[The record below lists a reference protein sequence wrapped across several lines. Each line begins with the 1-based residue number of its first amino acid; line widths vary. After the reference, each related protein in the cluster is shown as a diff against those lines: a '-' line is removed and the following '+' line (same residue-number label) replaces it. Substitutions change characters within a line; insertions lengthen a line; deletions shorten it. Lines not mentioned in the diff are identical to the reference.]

1 MRKTLMK
8 KTLIAT
14 AAALATTFVLTGCG
28 GKKDDSH
35 TLTIA
40 ATPVPHAEILEQVK
54 PLLKAEG
61 YELDIKVVQDYI
73 IPNVALANGDVDANY
88 SQHLPY
94 LDTVLE
100 EHKNDPKYDFVNAGA
115 IHLEPIGIY
124 SQKYKRLQD
133 LPDGA
138 KVLMRNT
145 VSDEGRTLAIFQR
158 EGLIT
163 LKQGIPVAATRVTD
177 IIDNPKHIDFRPNI
191 EASMLPTM
199 YRHNEGDAV
208 VINANFALGAGLD
221 PVHDPIAVESPNNNP
236 YVNIITV
243 HRGHEHDPKI
253 EALVNALHSP
263 QIQQF
268 IHDRYKGAV
277 IPVKN

>member
-1 MRKTLMK
+1 MK

-14 AAALATTFVLTGCG
+14 AAALTAALALTACG
-28 GKKDDSH
+28 GKKDDPH

-40 ATPVPHAEILEQVK
+40 ATPVPHAEILEQAK

-61 YELDIKVVQDYI
+61 YDLDIKVVQDYV
-73 IPNVALANGDVDANY
+73 IPNTALANDDVDANY

-94 LDTVLE
+94 MDTVIA
-100 EHKNDPKYDFVNAGA
+100 EHKGDPKYDFVNAGA

-124 SQKYKRLQD
+124 SKKYKSLND
-133 LPDGA
+133 LPEGA
-138 KVLMRNT
+138 KILMRNT
-145 VSDEGRTLAIFQR
+145 VSDEGRTLAIFQQA
-158 EGLIT
+158 GLIK
-163 LKQGIPVAATRVTD
+163 LKPGIPVVSTRVAD
-177 IIDNPKHIDFRPNI
+177 IIDNPKHLDFRPNI

-199 YRHNEGDAV
+199 YRNDEGDAV

-221 PVHDPIAVESPNNNP
+221 PVHDPIAIESPDNNP

-253 EALVNALHSP
+253 EALVKVLRSP
-263 QIQQF
+263 EIQQF
-268 IHDRYKGAV
+268 IRDKYKGAV
-277 IPVKN
+277 IPVNN

>member
-1 MRKTLMK
+1 MK
-8 KTLIAT
+8 KILIAT
-14 AAALATTFVLTGCG
+14 AAALTAALTLTACG
-28 GKKDDSH
+28 GKSNDPH

-40 ATPVPHAEILEQVK
+40 ATPVPHAEILEQAK

-61 YELDIKVVQDYI
+61 YDLDVKVVQDYV
-73 IPNVALANGDVDANY
+73 IPNTALANNDVDANY

-94 LDTVLE
+94 MDTVIE
-100 EHKNDPKYDFVNAGA
+100 EHKGDPKYDFVNAGA

-124 SQKYKRLQD
+124 SKKYKSLND
-133 LPDGA
+133 LPEGA

-145 VSDEGRTLAIFQR
+145 VSDEGRILAIFQQA
-158 EGLIT
+158 GLIK
-163 LKQGIPVAATRVTD
+163 LKAGIPVVSTRVAD
-177 IIDNPKHIDFRPNI
+177 IIDNPKHLDFRPNI

-199 YRHNEGDAV
+199 YRNDEGDAV

-221 PVHDPIAVESPNNNP
+221 PVHDPIAIESPDNNP

-253 EALVNALHSP
+253 EALVKVLRSP
-263 QIQQF
+263 EIQQF
-268 IHDRYKGAV
+268 IRDKYKGAV
-277 IPVKN
+277 IPVNN

>member
-1 MRKTLMK
+1 MK

-14 AAALATTFVLTGCG
+14 AAALAASIALTACG
-28 GKKDDSH
+28 GKKDDPH

-40 ATPVPHAEILEQVK
+40 ATPVPHSEILEHVK

-61 YELDIKVVQDYI
+61 YDLDIKVVQDYI
-73 IPNVALANGDVDANY
+73 MPNVALANGDVDANY

-94 LDTVLE
+94 MNTVLE
-100 EHKNDPKYDFVNAGA
+100 EHKGDPNYNFVNAGS

-124 SQKYKRLQD
+124 SHQYKSLKD
-133 LPDGA
+133 LPNGA
-138 KVLMRNT
+138 KILMRNT

-163 LKQGIPVAATRVTD
+163 LKPGIPVAATRVSD
-177 IIDNPKHIDFRPNI
+177 VIDNPKHLDFRPNI
-191 EASMLPTM
+191 EAAMLPLM
-199 YRHNEGDAV
+199 YRNNEGDAV

-221 PVHDPIAVESPNNNP
+221 PVHDPIAVESPDNNP

-253 EALVNALHSP
+253 EALVKALHSADT
-263 QIQQF
+263 QQF
-268 IHDRYKGAV
+268 IRDKYKGAV
-277 IPVKN
+277 IPVNN

>member
-1 MRKTLMK
+1 MK

-14 AAALATTFVLTGCG
+14 AAALTAALALTACG
-28 GKKDDSH
+28 GKKDDPH

-40 ATPVPHAEILEQVK
+40 ATPVPHAEILEQAK

-61 YELDIKVVQDYI
+61 YDLDIKVVQDYV
-73 IPNVALANGDVDANY
+73 IPNTALANDDVDANY

-94 LDTVLE
+94 MDTVIA
-100 EHKNDPKYDFVNAGA
+100 EHKGDPKYDFVNAGA

-124 SQKYKRLQD
+124 SKKYKSLND
-133 LPDGA
+133 LPENA
-138 KVLMRNT
+138 KILMRNT
-145 VSDEGRTLAIFQR
+145 VSDEGRTLAIFQQA
-158 EGLIT
+158 GLIK
-163 LKQGIPVAATRVTD
+163 LKPGIPVVSTRVAD
-177 IIDNPKHIDFRPNI
+177 IIDNPKHLDFRPNI

-199 YRHNEGDAV
+199 YRNDEGDAV

-221 PVHDPIAVESPNNNP
+221 PVHDPIAIESPDNNP

-253 EALVNALHSP
+253 EALVKVLRSP
-263 QIQQF
+263 EIQQF
-268 IHDRYKGAV
+268 IRDKYKGAV
-277 IPVKN
+277 IPVNN

>member
-1 MRKTLMK
+1 MK

-14 AAALATTFVLTGCG
+14 AAALTAAFALTACG
-28 GKKDDSH
+28 SKKDDPH

-40 ATPVPHAEILEQVK
+40 ATPVPHAEILEQAK

-61 YELDIKVVQDYI
+61 YDLDIKVVQDYV
-73 IPNVALANGDVDANY
+73 IPNTALANNDVDANY

-94 LDTVLE
+94 MDTVIA
-100 EHKNDPKYDFVNAGA
+100 EHKGDPKYDFVNAGA

-124 SQKYKRLQD
+124 SKKYKSLND
-133 LPDGA
+133 LPEGA
-138 KVLMRNT
+138 KILMRNT
-145 VSDEGRTLAIFQR
+145 VSDEGRTLAVFQQA
-158 EGLIT
+158 GLIT
-163 LKQGIPVAATRVTD
+163 LKPGVPVVSTRVAD
-177 IIDNPKHIDFRPNI
+177 IIDNPKHLDFRPNI

-199 YRHNEGDAV
+199 YRNDEGDAV

-221 PVHDPIAVESPNNNP
+221 PVHDPIAIESPDNNP

-253 EALVNALHSP
+253 EALVKVLRSP
-263 QIQQF
+263 EIQQF
-268 IHDRYKGAV
+268 IRDKYKGAV
-277 IPVKN
+277 IPVNN